1 MFTALTDSAPR
12 ERRTAR
18 TAIVAHPVEF
28 TGSGREY
35 FRVWIVNLL
44 LSIVTL
50 GLYTPWA
57 RRRTAQYFY
66 SHTHVAGSPLEFVAE
81 TRRMVFGF
89 LAFAGLYLAYQMA
102 LETGQQLAAGLLF
115 FGFAVLAPFLWA
127 SAMRFRLGATRWRGI
142 RLAFTASWKE
152 VYIASWPVFA
162 IAAIWTAVFFGAA
175 ALSPDMPTGI
185 AQEPGSVPKLP
196 ALQASTFALA
206 GLAVLLTLLC
216 VIRLEY
222 NYRRLLVARAR
233 IGGQVGR
240 WKPVY
245 ADFVKVWLATVGFFL
260 LCVVALLAL
269 LGLVA
274 GGSMLVLPHFVRGMV
289 EAGAAGVIFVI
300 VLSLIATLLFVILA
314 SLPARAYREARLFQL
329 VWNNVGFSHIA
340 RSKTSLRTAAF
351 VGLRVKN
358 MLLTVLTLGFYR
370 PFAVASEYA
379 AKVGSVTLHIKGG
392 TDQLAGELVKQQG
405 AFGDAAADMMGL
417 DLIG

>member
-1 MFTALTDSAPR
+1 MVTALTDSAPR

-50 GLYTPWA
+50 GLYTHWA

-127 SAMRFRLGATRWRGI
+127 SAMRFRRGATRWRGI

-175 ALSPDMPTGI
+175 ALSPDTPTGI

-196 ALQASTFALA
+196 ALEAPTFALA

-260 LCVVALLAL
+260 LCFFALLQCAMGQMGVGGMVMMALLAMLAAL
-269 LGLVA
+269 LLMLLV
-274 GGSMLVLPHFVRGMV
+274 
-289 EAGAAGVIFVI
+289 
-300 VLSLIATLLFVILA
+300 